1 MVIKAVDLNLMDGI
15 RRSTVLR
22 HPLQQGFPALSFGQ
36 NGAKTG
42 PTAILG
48 EDKVHCRHEYLGVI
62 SCQCQDTLIHTF
74 AS

>member
-1 MVIKAVDLNLMDGI
+1 MVIKAIDLNLMNGI

-22 HPLQQGFPALSFGQ
+22 HPHRQGFPALSFGQ

-42 PTAILG
+42 LMAIPG
-48 EDKVHCRHEYLGVI
+48 EDKVHCRHEYLGII
-62 SCQCQDTLIHTF
+62 SCHCEDTLIHTF